1 MFKKVLVAEDFGSVN
16 KGIVTTLAPLG
27 ISTIEYVSY
36 CDDAYLKVKKAEQ
49 DGEPFDLLIT
59 DLSFK
64 PDHRK
69 QKLRSGSELAT
80 VLSKEHPTLQII
92 VFTHEDRLEKVRMLS
107 NLTTVQ
113 AYVCK
118 GRHGNTD
125 LYTAVQ
131 EVAKGKSFYSEAVAP
146 GLLKDPLLELTDFD
160 ITLLKQLSHGLLQDE
175 ISAYL
180 KQQNMRPSSLS
191 SVEKRL
197 SKLKDHFDAKNST
210 QLVAIV
216 KDLGLI

>member
-1 MFKKVLVAEDFGSVN
+1 MFKKLLVAEDFGSVN
-16 KGIVTTLAPLG
+16 EGIIKTLAPLG

-69 QKLRSGSELAT
+69 QKISSGKELASI
-80 VLSKEHPTLQII
+80 LSHEHPSLKII
-92 VFTHEDRLEKVRMLS
+92 IFTHEDRIEKARTLS
-107 NLTTVQ
+107 AITAVQ

-118 GRHGNTD
+118 GRQGHSD
-125 LYTAVQ
+125 LYTAVTM
-131 EVAKGKSFYSEAVAP
+131 VHDDNTFYSEAVAQ
-146 GLLKDPLLELTDFD
+146 GLSKEPVFELTDFD
-160 ITLLKQLSHGLLQDE
+160 ITLLKQLSNGLLQDE
-175 ISAYL
+175 ISLYL
-180 KQQNMRPSSLS
+180 KKQSIRPSSLS

-197 SKLKDHFDAKNST
+197 SKLKDHFGAKNST